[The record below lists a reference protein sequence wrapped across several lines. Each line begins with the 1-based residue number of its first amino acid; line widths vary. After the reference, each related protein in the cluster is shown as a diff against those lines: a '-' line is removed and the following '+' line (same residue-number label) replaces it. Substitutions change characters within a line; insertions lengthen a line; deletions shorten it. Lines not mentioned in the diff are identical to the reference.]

1 MKVVKMAEQDTELI
15 CFHEHI
21 KNTSTCG
28 AVLTEN
34 WLETGWKN
42 HLQQRLYEK
51 SKLNWV
57 GREGKQ
63 TGQDLYLWERTQKRR
78 GITGPTHSPWR
89 VNGSIHML
97 GAPALGS
104 NTSRT
109 CPLSWFENQ
118 WGLQRGCNKNL
129 DSVCEEHAH
138 TCLFPK
144 HGRENR
150 LKLPRLLA
158 AFLKPNEWEIICK

>member
-1 MKVVKMAEQDTELI
+1 MKAVKMAEQDTELI

-51 SKLNWV
+51 SNLNWV

-63 TGQDLYLWERTQKRR
+63 TGQDLYLWERTQR
-78 GITGPTHSPWR
+78 GEGLQDSHILPRQWMVPSTYWVPQLWGPTPAGHVPLAGLKT
-89 VNGSIHML
+89 NGAYRRAVIK
-97 GAPALGS
+97 
-104 NTSRT
+104 T
-109 CPLSWFENQ
+109 
-118 WGLQRGCNKNL
+118 
-129 DSVCEEHAH
+129 
-138 TCLFPK
+138 
-144 HGRENR
+144 
-150 LKLPRLLA
+150 
-158 AFLKPNEWEIICK
+158 